1 MTHTLVANS
10 RTAGRRRLGEL
21 LVLRGLVVEQDV
33 AEALVEQRRSRRR
46 LGQIL
51 LDRGVLSRAAL
62 ESTLAEQA
70 GQLEPERGFGGGLRA
85 AISGHATHAEP
96 PRSEGG
102 RPLGRLLVSAGHVT
116 DADINDA
123 LAEQARSGELLGE
136 ILVKRGAV
144 SQPVLSLALE
154 EQGSASIEMEHG
166 FGTGLRDALA
176 EASVKP
182 TTH

>member
-1 MTHTLVANS
+1 MSQTLVANS

-21 LVLRGLVVEQDV
+21 LVLRGLVVERDV
-33 AEALVEQRRSRRR
+33 ADALVEQRHSRRR

-70 GQLEPERGFGGGLRA
+70 GQLEPERGFGAGLRA
-85 AISGHATHAEP
+85 AIGVHAADATG
-96 PRSEGG
+96 RRMDGR
-102 RPLGRLLVSAGHVT
+102 RPLGQVLVNGGHLT
-116 DADINDA
+116 DAEINDA

-144 SQPVLSLALE
+144 SQPVVSRALE
-154 EQGSASIEMEHG
+154 EQGKGSLETERG

-176 EASVKP
+176 KGGA
-182 TTH
+182 T

>member
-1 MTHTLVANS
+1 LTQTLVAKG

-33 AEALVEQRRSRRR
+33 TDALVEQRRSRRR
-46 LGQIL
+46 IGQIL

-70 GQLEPERGFGGGLRA
+70 GGLEPERGFGGGLRD
-85 AISGHATHAEP
+85 AIRGHSAPAKREDN
-96 PRSEGG
+96 EGR
-102 RPLGRLLVSAGHVT
+102 RPLGQLLVSRGHVT

-123 LAEQARSGELLGE
+123 LAEQAKSGELLGE
-136 ILVKRGAV
+136 ILLKRGAV
-144 SQPVLSLALE
+144 SQPVVSRALE
-154 EQGSASIEMEHG
+154 EQGSAGIEMEHG

-176 EASVKP
+176 RGGAI
-182 TTH
+182 

>member
-1 MTHTLVANS
+1 LPQTLVPNHT
-10 RTAGRRRLGEL
+10 TAGRRRIGEL

-33 AEALVEQRRSRRR
+33 TDALAEQRHTSRR

-70 GQLEPERGFGGGLRA
+70 GEPEVEHGFGAGLRA
-85 AISGHATHAEP
+85 AISF
-96 PRSEGG
+96 RSAGSREEWTDG
-102 RPLGRLLVSAGHVT
+102 RRRLGQVLLSRGHVT
-116 DADINDA
+116 DAEISYA
-123 LAEQARSGELLGE
+123 LAEQAKSGELLGE

-144 SQPVLSLALE
+144 SQPVVSRALE
-154 EQGSASIEMEHG
+154 EQGRAGLETEHG

-176 EASVKP
+176 RRN
-182 TTH
+182 